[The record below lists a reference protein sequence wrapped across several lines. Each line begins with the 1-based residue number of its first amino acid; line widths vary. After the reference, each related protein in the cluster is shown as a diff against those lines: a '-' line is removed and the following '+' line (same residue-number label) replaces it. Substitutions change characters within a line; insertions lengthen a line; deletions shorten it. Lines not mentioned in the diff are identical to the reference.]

1 MKTIFDMLIP
11 ANEGKLQIFFGIVA
25 YLGKFIPHMSDASA
39 SLQSYVKN
47 SIYLGLY
54 RFHLA
59 ALLRRADYMRERNIL
74 GESHLAVNKLGA
86 RSCVNSQ
93 KRKYFLFSW
102 QRLLFKKFGK
112 TNFFLL

>member
-39 SLQSYVKN
+39 SPQSYVKN

-54 RFHLA
+54 R
-59 ALLRRADYMRERNIL
+59 IL
-74 GESHLAVNKLGA
+74 QVSVA
-86 RSCVNSQ
+86 
-93 KRKYFLFSW
+93 KY
-102 QRLLFKKFGK
+102 K
-112 TNFFLL
+112 